1 MLQLSAFPFDLVGVI
16 VGSRALHTA
25 GILRLL
31 RLLRVVKLIRILK
44 ALRILDLLEDLIGVP
59 YVLRT
64 INRLLIL
71 ACVTVHWVRMS
82 LCIRGLAFII
92 FKFLLLFFSSH
103 VLQTYC
109 SITTHELK

>member
-1 MLQLSAFPFDLVGVI
+1 MPQLSAFPFDLVGVI
-16 VGSRALHTA
+16 LDSKALHTA

-44 ALRILDLLEDLIGVP
+44 ALQILDLLEDLIGVP

-82 LCIRGLAFII
+82 LCIHGLAFI
-92 FKFLLLFFSSH
+92 FSS
-103 VLQTYC
+103 
-109 SITTHELK
+109 